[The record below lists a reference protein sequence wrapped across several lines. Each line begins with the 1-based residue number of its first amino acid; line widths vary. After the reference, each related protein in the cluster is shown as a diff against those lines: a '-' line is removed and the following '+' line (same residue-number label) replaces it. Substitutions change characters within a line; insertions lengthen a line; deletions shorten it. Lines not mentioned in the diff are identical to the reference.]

1 MHFEIYIKFFLFTI
15 TGLFLLSA
23 CGLIGGKNQVDTTE
37 NSVLSGPPLAIPP
50 EFDIDLQNTNQEQS
64 APGYDMN
71 TFEQDDA
78 VGSFEDENENI
89 FTNEVPAMTNL
100 ENKGEIQ
107 SFENFNSNIVRSNK
121 QSNIRTNPKRQRTYR
136 SSVPSDSYTFDR
148 VPVGNQ
154 KTYAQKKKNTL
165 DGFGNFEQLGT
176 VNTGDLSKEE
186 EFLLEDILS
195 EENIP
200 GTIDESIPDFE
211 SIGDSN

>member
-23 CGLIGGKNQVDTTE
+23 CGFIGGKDQVDTTE

-50 EFDIDLQNTNQEQS
+50 EFDIDLQNTNQEQP

-100 ENKGEIQ
+100 ENIIL
-107 SFENFNSNIVRSNK
+107 FEYVIV
-121 QSNIRTNPKRQRTYR
+121 
-136 SSVPSDSYTFDR
+136 
-148 VPVGNQ
+148 
-154 KTYAQKKKNTL
+154 
-165 DGFGNFEQLGT
+165 
-176 VNTGDLSKEE
+176 
-186 EFLLEDILS
+186 
-195 EENIP
+195 
-200 GTIDESIPDFE
+200 
-211 SIGDSN
+211 